1 MTPRTTS
8 PPTFMPKLLRA
19 ALLVGAIAMVLA
31 LPVSA
36 SAATFDPLNIFSDET
51 LRAAN
56 SMSRAD
62 IQAFL
67 EAQTGVLK
75 SYSAAEGGPNGAH
88 STVAKPAS
96 QIIYEASQYWNVNP
110 KLVLATLQK
119 EQSLLA
125 AKAPSAY
132 TLGRAMGCGVYPS
145 SPDLHPGF
153 GDQVWTGTQKLGQTT
168 GPYAWKPGQA
178 TDNVHEDTG
187 LHDAAGNPIY
197 RDKVIVPANQPTWNL
212 YTYTPYYPQVGI
224 WNIYLKYF
232 GDPQAPP
239 RLRPM
244 YRFYN
249 KTTGA
254 YFFTTSEAERWRV
267 IARKQ
272 SYIKF
277 QGPVFTL
284 DTSSTAN
291 VVPLYRLYNKIGQR
305 YFYTASAS
313 EKAAALK
320 LKSRGRAIYRV
331 DAVAGNVSLT
341 TGTPVYRLYCRKTNT
356 YIWTTSEAEKAALIR
371 SKQWK
376 YNGIVFSLGQYTP
389 PVG

>member
-1 MTPRTTS
+1 MIPRNTS
-8 PPTFMPKLLRA
+8 PSLVTSLRLRGA
-19 ALLVGAIAMVLA
+19 VAVAVVALLLA
-31 LPVSA
+31 LPAAA

-51 LRAAN
+51 LRASG

-67 EAQTGVLK
+67 EAQPGVLK
-75 SYSAAEGGPNGAH
+75 SYSAPEGGPNGAH
-88 STVAKPAS
+88 SAVVKPAS
-96 QIIYEASQYWNVNP
+96 QIIAEAAQYWNVNP
-110 KLVLATLQK
+110 KIVLATLQK

-125 AKAPSAY
+125 AKSPSAY
-132 TLGRAMGCGVYPS
+132 TLGRAMGCGVYPT

-153 GDQVWTGTQKLGQTT
+153 GDQVWTGTQKLGQTWDA
-168 GPYAWKPGQA
+168 YAWYANKPKQVYSYPDG
-178 TDNVHEDTG
+178 
-187 LHDAAGNPIY
+187 HDIIIT
-197 RDKVIVPANQPTWNL
+197 VANQPTWNL
-212 YTYTPYYPQVGI
+212 YTYTPYYPQVGV

-277 QGPVFTL
+277 QGPAFTL

-291 VVPLYRLYNKIGQR
+291 VVPLYRLYNKKGQR
-305 YFYTASAS
+305 YFYTAAAW
-313 EKAAALK
+313 EKNAALR
-320 LKSRGRAIYRV
+320 LRSGGRPTYRV
-331 DAVAGNVSLT
+331 DAMAGYVSMDPAS
-341 TGTPVYRLYCRKTNT
+341 GPPVYRLYCKKTNT
-356 YIWTTSEAEKAALIR
+356 YIWTTSASEKAALLR

-376 YNGIVFSLGQYTP
+376 NNGIVFYLGQYVP